1 MFFSFTSMLL
11 ILFLPKK
18 SSLFRLS
25 IFFSFF
31 FIIALRF
38 LIFKEIGLDISTIH
52 GANYENL
59 SLLNLGSYFGIDRI
73 LLIFK
78 YFLFGLMS
86 NLIYIIAIFVMIF
99 MLYYRKNKT
108 DLFFYFNSLILNFLL
123 ILSFYIFTT
132 VPSEWSLKVTIERVT
147 FEVLGIYL
155 IHVH

>member
-1 MFFSFTSMLL
+1 M
-11 ILFLPKK
+11 
-18 SSLFRLS
+18 
-25 IFFSFF
+25 
-31 FIIALRF
+31 RF

-59 SLLNLGSYFGIDRI
+59 SLLNLDSYLGIAKI
-73 LLIFK
+73 LLILK
-78 YFLFGLMS
+78 YFFFGLVS

-108 DLFFYFNSLILNFLL
+108 DLFFYFTSLILNFLL

-132 VPSEWSLKVTIERVT
+132 QPIEWTLKVTIERVT

-155 IHVH
+155 IPIIIFINVYSKKIFKI